1 MVVGGADKV
10 AESVVDVDDEVVVT
24 DEASL
29 AVLLTTNLD
38 KCPVGGGRMMP

>member
-24 DEASL
+24 DEASV
-29 AVLLTTNLD
+29 AVLLATNLD
-38 KCPVGGGRMMP
+38 KCPVSCGGMMP